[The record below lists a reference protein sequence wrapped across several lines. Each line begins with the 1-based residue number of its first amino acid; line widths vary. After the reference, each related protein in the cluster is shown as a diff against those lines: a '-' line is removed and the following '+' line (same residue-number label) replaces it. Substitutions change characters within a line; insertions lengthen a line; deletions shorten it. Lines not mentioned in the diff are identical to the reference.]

1 MSDARGPQLVPNVY
15 EISKSQDFTTD
26 FKISSGISRDF
37 KISIRD
43 FRISRGISIRFQGI
57 SGFQEGF
64 QDLKSQDF
72 TPDFA
77 FQQISRFLLDLYN
90 ISATVYSLRILCIIM
105 RMGVELGCA

>member
-26 FKISSGISRDF
+26 FKDFKISRDF
-37 KISIRD
+37 KISWD
-43 FRISRGISIRFQGI
+43 FKI
-57 SGFQEGF
+57 
-64 QDLKSQDF
+64 LKSQDF

-90 ISATVYSLRILCIIM
+90 ISATVYALRIIM

>member
-15 EISKSQDFTTD
+15 EISKSQNFTTD

-37 KISIRD
+37 K
-43 FRISRGISIRFQGI
+43 ISIRFQGI

-90 ISATVYSLRILCIIM
+90 ISATVYSLRIIM